1 MQKLLVARAILNAPK
16 LLLVEDNLDAIDDEE
31 KQDIIDFLR
40 DKANKWTVIA
50 ATKNEYL
57 IKKAD
62 QVVELEYGNIIYD
75 GTQENYKSK

>member
-1 MQKLLVARAILNAPK
+1 MKRNKTLLT
-16 LLLVEDNLDAIDDEE
+16 
-31 KQDIIDFLR
+31 FLR

-62 QVVELEYGNIIYD
+62 QVVELEYGKHYLRRYNQKIIKA
-75 GTQENYKSK
+75 NRHVKYKSHTYWQSV